1 MNSDYTDNKTRS
13 ELRIGTEEAFDR
25 YFLYGNYEGDIPNSL
40 IMKVVSN
47 ITQPEKYRK
56 TLEPFYYSPKLRRIL
71 DYVRFNSD
79 YIQAERG
86 SLSDIVTLIFDMS
99 DFLKEDI
106 ATSFTS
112 PIRFYATNAILDLL
126 RDTDPERRANIIFN
140 AIYQTQSVAGFL
152 MTVTILKEEQEK
164 RPQKKE
170 FIPKDRLVELL
181 VEADERGL
189 RWLGSD
195 SCLDHPEFRTVIWL
209 VKKLAHEKHFES
221 TLLVLIQKELENYK
235 KFLKNYL
242 VDRGPIEYGK
252 VAGKEKIEFDFK
264 GIDSIIDLQELRRI
278 RLNMNIHF
286 LENEP
291 ESYKMAWDMFNDGIN
306 KYLHTSRSKKKN
318 DEEEK

>member
-1 MNSDYTDNKTRS
+1 MNSDYSDDKTRS

-40 IMKVVSN
+40 IMKVVNN
-47 ITQPEKYRK
+47 ITQPESYRK

-86 SLSDIVTLIFDMS
+86 RLSDIVTLIFDMS

-106 ATSFTS
+106 STSFTS
-112 PIRFYATNAILDLL
+112 PIRFYATNAIQDLL

-140 AIYQTQSVAGFL
+140 AINQTQSVAGFL

-164 RPQKKE
+164 EPPKKE

-195 SCLDHPEFRTVIWL
+195 ECLDHPEFRTVIWL
-209 VKKLAHEKHFES
+209 VNKLTNVKHFES

-252 VAGKEKIEFDFK
+252 VTGKEKIEFDFK
-264 GIDSIIDLQELRRI
+264 GLQFIIDPKQLDKIGYKLK
-278 RLNMNIHF
+278 IHF
-286 LENEP
+286 LHDEP
-291 ESYKMAWDMFNDGIN
+291 PLYKTAWDLFQE
-306 KYLHTSRSKKKN
+306 KLRKN
-318 DEEEK
+318 PNSSLSSQNSVQNED